1 LRDIPSEKGHIG
13 LQAPMTSQFAA
24 DRSEHF
30 FHTTR
35 WTRVCL
41 AKVSSDEGRRAL
53 AELCEAYY
61 EPVLTFLRCELRD
74 AEAAC
79 EMSHSFFEEM
89 LGGGRIHAADPARGR
104 FRGYLLG
111 AVKHFLARQR
121 EMATRMK
128 RGGGRAPV
136 PLDHVEVDTVAD
148 IGLSPD
154 AVFDRQWALTVLA
167 RGLEALRAECAA
179 DGKAEFFERV
189 MPLLNGDVS
198 HGEQAAL
205 AEASGMS
212 VPAFRMAVHRLRRR
226 LRNCVKA
233 EVAGTLD
240 DPDLVQE
247 ELQALF
253 TALGG

>member
-1 LRDIPSEKGHIG
+1 
-13 LQAPMTSQFAA
+13 MTSPFAA

-74 AEAAC
+74 AEAAR

-89 LGGGRIHAADPARGR
+89 LGGGRIHSADPARGR
-104 FRGYLLG
+104 FRAYLLG
-111 AVKHFLARQR
+111 AVKHFLSHQR

-128 RGGGRAPV
+128 RGGGRAPM
-136 PLDHVEVDTVAD
+136 PLDHAEVGTVAD
-148 IGLSPD
+148 SGLSPD
-154 AVFDRQWALTVLA
+154 ALFDRQWARIVLA
-167 RGLEALRAECAA
+167 RGLETLRAECAA
-179 DGKAEFFERV
+179 DGKAEFLERV
-189 MPLLNGDVS
+189 MPLLNGEVS
-198 HGEQAAL
+198 HGEQASL

-226 LRNCVKA
+226 LRHCVKA

-247 ELQALF
+247 ELQALL
-253 TALGG
+253 TALSG